1 MRTMNK
7 SVETIYALTDI
18 QQGILYHSQY
28 EENQG
33 EYILENTFMIKG
45 CLDAERVKSSLA
57 ALSQKYEVL
66 RALFLYKKTSEPK
79 MVILKKRTP
88 EFVCL
93 GYEKVFTK
101 EEFEQKAV
109 EERKREMD
117 LEKNTLL
124 RVTMVPL
131 EGGMTGCIWVSHHI
145 IIDGWCMSILFNDF
159 IQYYENLRNAHL
171 KRWRAWAK
179 QIRRVS

>member
-93 GYEKVFTK
+93 VTK
-101 EEFEQKAV
+101 RYLQK
-109 EERKREMD
+109 
-117 LEKNTLL
+117 KNL
-124 RVTMVPL
+124 
-131 EGGMTGCIWVSHHI
+131 
-145 IIDGWCMSILFNDF
+145 N
-159 IQYYENLRNAHL
+159 
-171 KRWRAWAK
+171 KK
-179 QIRRVS
+179 Q

>member
-1 MRTMNK
+1 MNK

-33 EYILENTFMIKG
+33 EYILENTFTIKG
-45 CLDAERVKSSLA
+45 CLDAERVESSLA

-101 EEFEQKAV
+101 EEFEQKAI

-117 LEKNTLL
+117 L
-124 RVTMVPL
+124 
-131 EGGMTGCIWVSHHI
+131 
-145 IIDGWCMSILFNDF
+145 
-159 IQYYENLRNAHL
+159 
-171 KRWRAWAK
+171 
-179 QIRRVS
+179 